1 MSLLTRLFN
10 PRSTCAMPDGIPS
23 AAPTDSRP
31 PVLPGPGPGEAP
43 VESEIACSWCD
54 KAADPDA
61 DGFHM
66 CQIAFGASQERY
78 CFCSDDCFEAFRKMY
93 PSRVHRNCYERSCDG
108 CEWCHKR
115 YENEHEG
122 IRALAKGRPKEREK

>member
-1 MSLLTRLFN
+1 M
-10 PRSTCAMPDGIPS
+10 
-23 AAPTDSRP
+23 PTDSRP
-31 PVLPGPGPGEAP
+31 PVRTGPGAGETEAP
-43 VESEIACSWCD
+43 KGLICDWCE
-54 KAADPDA
+54 KNAKPDA

-66 CQIAFGASQERY
+66 CQIAFGAAQERY

-122 IRALAKGRPKEREK
+122 IRALTTGRPGSETSHG